1 MKGEEVK
8 KKLIKSGYLLKDVAA
23 AMNETPQNLNS
34 MLKADDIK
42 TGVLEKIAL
51 AINKSLYFFIGDGDE
66 NIGKTIVVPIEAM
79 DIMKKQ
85 ADSLA
90 RKDDQIDDLIL
101 ILKNQIKENQKK
113 DTQHYGGDNV
123 TSVVAG

>member
-42 TGVLEKIAL
+42 TGVLEKIAS